1 MLGVAQCRFVLA
13 QPRETRAGRGG
24 FKRQTLAQ
32 RARKNRFAAT
42 LSGAQQLVEMSDA
55 GAGEKRGPGTVGGV
69 AFRATRQ
76 RPDCWESLRI
86 WWIVTA

>member
-32 RARKNRFAAT
+32 RARNNRFAAT
-42 LSGAQQLVEMSDA
+42 LSGAQQLVEMQ
-55 GAGEKRGPGTVGGV
+55 GPGNCHLRGT
-69 AFRATRQ
+69 
-76 RPDCWESLRI
+76 PDFI
-86 WWIVTA
+86 WGWSDQ